1 MKTKQKALL
10 GLITLMMLGAAAAYF
25 GLGAADIVVV
35 GLDSQLSAVQKKALF
50 EQHAHEIPYPD
61 EGEEVC
67 YRLEP
72 GFFEEGEIY
81 GEYLR
86 FKANEDQQLAYIQA
100 TLGGESLTEDPLPYS
115 QWHQGVGNYPWWQ
128 PMQVENP
135 VFYENGRKFI
145 TIDPDQGIVYY
156 SFVRSYSRVLERAT
170 PSTPKE

>member
-25 GLGAADIVVV
+25 GFGAADIVVV
-35 GLDSQLSAVQKKALF
+35 GLDSQLSALQKKALF
-50 EQHAHEIPYPD
+50 EQYAHKIPYPD

-100 TLGGESLTEDPLPYS
+100 TLGEKSLTEDPLPYS
-115 QWHQGVGNYPWWQ
+115 QWHQGVGNYLWWQ

-170 PSTPKE
+170 PSTPRE